1 VTSPI
6 GGVSLPSFPTVG
18 AIGGIGAMAGV
29 ADVAGSSAAA
39 PVGSASDN
47 GFAATL
53 AGAVDQLQGLQSTSD
68 GLATAAAT
76 GDLKDVHDYMI
87 AAQEA
92 SLATETVVTLKNK
105 AVEAFT
111 EIMRMPI

>member
-1 VTSPI
+1 MTSPI

-18 AIGGIGAMAGV
+18 GIDGIGAMAGV
-29 ADVAGSSAAA
+29 ASSSAAA
-39 PVGSASDN
+39 PVGGASDN

-105 AVEAFT
+105 AVEAFA

>member
-1 VTSPI
+1 MTSPI
-6 GGVSLPSFPTVG
+6 GGISLPSLPTVG
-18 AIGGIGAMAGV
+18 GVNGVGAMAGV
-29 ADVAGSSAAA
+29 ADVAAGSAAA
-39 PVGSASDN
+39 PVGDASDG
-47 GFAATL
+47 GFAAVLT
-53 AGAVDQLQGLQSTSD
+53 GAVDQLQGLQSTSD